1 MKMYLKAL
9 FITILLLA
17 IKYGEGAP
25 LDRNE
30 DHEDFVSETS
40 DELVDHGTQDTKA
53 FSDEERNFD
62 DKKLHSLH
70 SDEKEEDYDSES
82 DVSVYESI
90 RDEKEA
96 ILTKIERLYNA
107 FKSQAHQHEHLHE
120 FPLVSIVETEPHS
133 MTIMVKPKQLKPDT
147 MVACLDF
154 E

>member
-1 MKMYLKAL
+1 MY
-9 FITILLLA
+9 F
-17 IKYGEGAP
+17 
-25 LDRNE
+25 N
-30 DHEDFVSETS
+30 
-40 DELVDHGTQDTKA
+40 
-53 FSDEERNFD
+53 
-62 DKKLHSLH
+62 
-70 SDEKEEDYDSES
+70 EKEEDYDSES